1 MAVHERGGLNNPA
14 QYNSYTTRMVKGVI
28 AGFQK
33 ASSDRATVAVV
44 FTAVSDKAFCTV
56 GNPFGSYAT

>member
-1 MAVHERGGLNNPA
+1 MDHEIGGLNNPA
-14 QYNSYTTRMVKGVI
+14 QFNSYTTRMVKGVI

-44 FTAVSDKAFCTV
+44 FTAVGDSAFRTG
-56 GNPFGSYAT
+56 GNPFGSYAA